1 MAKNT
6 VYPMLRRNTKN
17 KLFAN
22 FTHLCN
28 LALILLFFLTMLG
41 CAPVAST
48 VITTRAGDVD
58 TDKDGIS
65 NAQEISLGLN
75 PNNPDTDGDG
85 LTDGSEIAIELNPL
99 NPDTDSDGISDS
111 DDSMPKLNNT
121 KFFQYIGIGSVII
134 LVTCIIFFQIKFG
147 FTKQRKEKLI
157 QDNKYR
163 SENNS
168 LIESGVAKIM
178 ELAKNK
184 YGSLTLDEMAEELN
198 MDPITIKQCLNRINV
213 KKEGNYYRFL
223 DIEKLFK
230 K

>member
-134 LVTCIIFFQIKFG
+134 LVTCIIFFQIKFSQQL
-147 FTKQRKEKLI
+147 FSCELDVSEKTAGLPNLFCCLI
-157 QDNKYR
+157 R
-163 SENNS
+163 S
-168 LIESGVAKIM
+168 LWF
-178 ELAKNK
+178 
-184 YGSLTLDEMAEELN
+184 
-198 MDPITIKQCLNRINV
+198 IKSCTHSQ
-213 KKEGNYYRFL
+213 G
-223 DIEKLFK
+223 
-230 K
+230 